1 MNIKPILSPTN
12 QTLLT
17 VAVDPNDPKNLFTLL
32 ALPKTGDQVAFTDD
46 DGTDKRYVVDHICH
60 VYSVKAYGSSIASHT
75 LKIRAYLA

>member
-46 DGTDKRYVVDHICH
+46 DGTDKRYVVDRICH
-60 VYSVKAYGSSIASHT
+60 IYSVKTYSSSIASDT
-75 LKIRAYLA
+75 REIRVYFA